1 MAPQP
6 GSDFGLVGLGVMGSN
21 LALNV
26 ADHGFRV
33 ALWDRR
39 PEHGHEFVRRH
50 GAARLEFHEQ
60 LPAFVAALRPPRRIL
75 IMITAGPA
83 VDEVLEALAPLCA
96 RGDVLIDG
104 GNTWHEDTLR
114 REQRLRARGLSF
126 FGMGVSGGEE
136 GARRGPALMPGGDPE
151 GYRNLA
157 PVLEA
162 IAARTGDGPCVT
174 HVGPGGAGHYVK
186 MVHNGI
192 EYADMQG
199 IAEAYD
205 LLHRG
210 LGLDNQR
217 LEATFAAWNQG
228 PLESFLIE
236 ITAKIFAAREP
247 DGGALIDRVL
257 DKAGQKGTGKWTVQ
271 AALDLGVAIP
281 SIAAAL
287 DARVLS
293 SQHALRQRFA
303 AAQPASA
310 PRPLAVS
317 AQDVHDALLLFKAAA
332 YAQGFE
338 LLARASAEY
347 RWNLQLHELARIW
360 KGGCIIRARFLDEI
374 RRAFLE
380 QPNLEHLALAPN
392 FRQLLRAHLGTL
404 GRVVAAAAQSG
415 IPVPAFAASH
425 QTLLALQSPRLPQN
439 LVQAQRDAFGA
450 HTFQRLGAP
459 DGPFEHFD
467 WLGSGAGA

>member
-1 MAPQP
+1 MATQA
-6 GSDFGLVGLGVMGSN
+6 SADFGLIGLGVMGSN

-39 PEHGHEFVRRH
+39 PEHGQEFVRRH
-50 GAARLEFHEQ
+50 GPARLEYHAE
-60 LPAFVAALRPPRRIL
+60 LRDFVAALKPPRRIL

-96 RGDVLIDG
+96 AGDVLIDG

-136 GARRGPALMPGGDPE
+136 GARRGPSLMPGGDPQ
-151 GYRNLA
+151 GYRSLA

-162 IAARTGDGPCVT
+162 IAARTADGPCVT

-192 EYADMQG
+192 EYADMQA

-210 LGLDNQR
+210 LGLDNGR
-217 LEATFAAWNQG
+217 LAATFGAWNQG

-236 ITAKIFAAREP
+236 ITAKIFAVREP

-257 DKAGQKGTGKWTVQ
+257 DKAGQKGTGKWTLQ
-271 AALDLGVAIP
+271 AALDLGVAMP

-303 AAQPASA
+303 AGRPAA
-310 PRPLAVS
+310 TPPRLPVS
-317 AQDVHDALLLFKAAA
+317 VQDVHDALLLSKAAA

-338 LLARASAEY
+338 LLARASSEY
-347 RWNLQLHELARIW
+347 RWNLQLSELARIW

-374 RRAFLE
+374 RRAYVE
-380 QPNLEHLALAPN
+380 QPALEHLALAPH
-392 FRQLLRAHLGTL
+392 FRGLLSAHLATL
-404 GRVVAAAAQSG
+404 GRVVAAAAQAG

-425 QTLLALQSPRLPQN
+425 QTLLALLSPRLPQN

-450 HTFQRLGAP
+450 HTFQRATAP
-459 DGPFEHFD
+459 DGPFEHYD
-467 WLGSGAGA
+467 WLGSGARA